1 MATRITF
8 DSSRVG
14 PDASRDAS
22 RQTGTTAGKVRNS
35 PEGPCTTFGSRHSKT
50 GRAMKL
56 ILLIALTV
64 GVSAQSNQKPE
75 SQTEC
80 PMHATH
86 TQMNERGEKGM
97 GFSQTATTHH
107 FLLNS
112 NGGVIQVEAKDSADA
127 TNRNGIRMHLGRITK
142 AFQSGDFDIPMFVH
156 DTVPPG
162 VPEMKRLRKNI
173 QYSFEETPNGGRV
186 VISSANKEAV
196 EAIHRFLRFQIEEHK
211 TGDQLDVR

>member
-1 MATRITF
+1 
-8 DSSRVG
+8 
-14 PDASRDAS
+14 
-22 RQTGTTAGKVRNS
+22 
-35 PEGPCTTFGSRHSKT
+35 
-50 GRAMKL
+50 MKL
-56 ILLIALTV
+56 ILLIAFTL
-64 GVSAQSNQKPE
+64 GVSGQSSQKQE
-75 SQTEC
+75 SKKEC

-112 NGGVIQVEAKDSADA
+112 NGGVIQVEAKDSADS
-127 TNRNGIRMHLGRITK
+127 TNRNQIRMHLGHIAK

-162 VPEMKRLRKNI
+162 VPEMKRLRKDI
-173 QYSFEETPNGGRV
+173 QYSFAETPNGGRV
-186 VISSANKEAV
+186 VISSANKEAL

-211 TGDQLDVR
+211 TDDPMDVR